1 MKKCLAC
8 GEGYPSQHNT
18 CTSCGQEPQ
27 RLNGILSYA
36 PDLASG
42 DSGFKEELFAELAGL
57 EADHFW
63 FRVRNQLIEW
73 ALRSYVP
80 RLRSFLEIGCGT
92 GYVLSGLTPAFP
104 EARLSGSEIFSAG
117 LEFAAERLPEADF
130 MQMDARALPF
140 VDEFDSIGA
149 FDVLEHI
156 EDDEL
161 VLRQVHQAL
170 RPEGVLVL
178 TVPQHRWLW
187 SPVDEIACH
196 VRRYSAS
203 ELREKLARA
212 GFEIVRSTS
221 FVSILLPAMMASR
234 LVQIAPVERG
244 DSQAELVISAPL
256 NFLFERVLRIEA
268 TLIRCG
274 LNFPLGGSRLVV
286 ARKCS

>member
-8 GEGYPSQHNT
+8 GEAYPSQHNT
-18 CTSCGQEPQ
+18 CLSCGQEPQ

-36 PDLASG
+36 PALANG
-42 DSGFKEELFAELAGL
+42 DSGFKEEHFAELAGL
-57 EADHFW
+57 ESDHFW
-63 FRVRNQLIEW
+63 FRVRNRLIEW

-80 RLRSFLEIGCGT
+80 KLSSFLEIGCGT

-104 EARLSGSEIFSAG
+104 EARLSGSELFSAG
-117 LEFAAERLPEADF
+117 LAFAAERLPEADF

-156 EDDEL
+156 EEDEL
-161 VLRQVHQAL
+161 VLRQIQQAL
-170 RPEGVLVL
+170 RLEGVLIL

-187 SPVDEIACH
+187 SPVDEMACH
-196 VRRYSAS
+196 VRRYSAA
-203 ELREKLARA
+203 ELREKLANA

-234 LVQIAPVERG
+234 LVQIAPNEPDDLR
-244 DSQAELVISAPL
+244 AELVISAPL
-256 NFLFERVLRIEA
+256 NFLFEKVLRIEA
-268 TLIRCG
+268 ALIRCG

-286 ARKCS
+286 ARKCL